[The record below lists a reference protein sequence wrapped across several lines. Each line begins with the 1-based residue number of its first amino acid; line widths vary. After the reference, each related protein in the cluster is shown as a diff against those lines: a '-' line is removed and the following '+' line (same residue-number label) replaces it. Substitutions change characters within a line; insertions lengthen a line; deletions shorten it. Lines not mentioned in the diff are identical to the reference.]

1 MCILNLSDPER
12 GEVFADQFRRALPE
26 LPFYQKEAPNPEAVE
41 YLITWTVPENIGTQY
56 PNLRLV
62 FSVGAG
68 IDQFNL
74 SELPQSVGVVRMLE
88 PSLPGQM
95 AEYVTFAVMAMH
107 RDLPVYLGQQK
118 SRIWQEHSN
127 VPAADRRIGVMGL
140 GQLGQAAL
148 TALKPFGFALS
159 GWSRSPHQ
167 IDGVSC
173 HTDLAAFLSDLD
185 VLVCLLPL
193 TDQTQCILNE
203 SLFSQLPKGCSL
215 VQVGRGKHLNAAD
228 LLAALE
234 TGQIAAACLDVTDPE
249 PLPQNNPLWTHPK
262 VIITPHIAC
271 QTRPLDAVKHI
282 ISGIQAFR
290 EGRKVQGMIDRK
302 RGY

>member
-1 MCILNLSDPER
+1 MCVLYLSDPER
-12 GEVFADQFRRALPE
+12 GAVFADHFSRTLPE
-26 LPFYQKEAPNPEAVE
+26 VPFYQKEAPSPDDVE
-41 YLITWTVPENIGTQY
+41 YLITWTVPQDIRSYY
-56 PNLRLV
+56 PNLRLI

-74 SELPQSVGVVRMLE
+74 SELPESVGVVRMLE
-88 PSLPGQM
+88 PGIPVQM

-107 RDLPVYLGQQK
+107 RDLPVYLEQQRN
-118 SRIWQEHSN
+118 RIWQVHHN
-127 VPAADRRIGVMGL
+127 VPAADRRVGVMGL

-159 GWSRSPHQ
+159 GWSRNPHQ

-173 HTDLAAFLSDLD
+173 HTDIAAFLSDLD

-193 TDQTQCILNE
+193 TDQTQGILNE

-215 VQVGRGKHLNAAD
+215 VQVGRGKHLNTAD